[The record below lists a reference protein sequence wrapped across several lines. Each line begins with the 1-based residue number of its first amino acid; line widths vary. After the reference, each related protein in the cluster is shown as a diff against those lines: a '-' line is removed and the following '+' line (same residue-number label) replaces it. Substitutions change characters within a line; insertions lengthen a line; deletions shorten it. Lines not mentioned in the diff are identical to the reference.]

1 MELSF
6 RVDGGGNDLSWKVCS
21 QDLKGGADVPGLG
34 PTNRR
39 GESSGLCKRDSPLLL
54 THPPRKRRRREQ
66 EGYIRKLRLFCVVS
80 RIKFSAVPRVVPLAS
95 YQY

>member
-6 RVDGGGNDLSWKVCS
+6 RADGGGKGLFWKVCS

-39 GESSGLCKRDSPLLL
+39 GESSGLRKRDSLLLL
-54 THPPRKRRRREQ
+54 TQ
-66 EGYIRKLRLFCVVS
+66 EEEEGARGV
-80 RIKFSAVPRVVPLAS
+80 
-95 YQY
+95 